1 MLKKVKFMIMLTI
14 SFMWKVGENNMIKI
28 TLQMIADRLGVSKA
42 LVSKALAG
50 DAAVNEGTRETI
62 WKTAEEMGYRFKSP
76 RRFGPDAQSG
86 IMAVLMPRAY
96 LDDMEYWGNV
106 IQGIEKELLQ
116 HNFSMLL
123 SSIDISLPPKDGLL
137 SSIDDQQVS
146 GAIAMGHLPDS
157 YIEALKAKHFPFI
170 MLDASRLDPAVDH
183 ILANNYL
190 GAYEATAHLLRHGHR
205 RIGFVGD
212 ANTSWSFRERYRGF
226 KESAADF
233 AAETGQT
240 VDTRVIGGIG
250 VSGNGMYTKPEL
262 DEQIKEAAQGEQP
275 LTGLFCANDLTAF
288 ETLKRLGAIGLS
300 CPDDVSVVGFD
311 DLTLTKLMRPNL
323 TTVRVPKAAIGS
335 RAAELVVRRLRHPDV
350 VPELVLL
357 STELIERET
366 VRSVGVEEA
375 DGIRA

>member
-1 MLKKVKFMIMLTI
+1 MK
-14 SFMWKVGENNMIKI
+14 KI

-50 DAAVNEGTRETI
+50 DSAVNEGTRETI
-62 WKTAEEMGYRFKSP
+62 WKTAEEMGYRFKTA
-76 RRFGPDAQSG
+76 RRFGPDTQPG
-86 IMAVLMPRAY
+86 MMAVLMPRAY

-106 IQGIEKELLQ
+106 IQGIEQELLQ

-123 SSIDISLPPKDGLL
+123 SSIDISLSPQEGLL

-170 MLDASRLDPAVDH
+170 MVDASRLDPKVDH

-190 GAYEATAHLLRHGHR
+190 GAYEATVHLLAAGHR
-205 RIGFVGD
+205 SVGFVGD
-212 ANTSWSFRERYRGF
+212 ADTSWSFRERYRGF
-226 KESAADF
+226 REAVSDF
-233 AAETGQT
+233 AAREGEELEAI
-240 VDTRVIGGIG
+240 VIGGIG
-250 VSGNGMYTKPEL
+250 VSGNGMYTAPEL
-262 DEQIKEAAQGEQP
+262 DEQIADAVRRDRP
-275 LTGLFCANDLTAF
+275 ITGLFCANDLTAL
-288 ETLKRLGAIGLS
+288 ETLKRLGALGVN
-300 CPDDVSVVGFD
+300 CPADISIVGFD

-335 RAAELVVRRLRHPDV
+335 RAAELVIRRLQHPDV

-357 STELIERET
+357 STELIERES
-366 VRSVGVEEA
+366 VRCVNVRDA